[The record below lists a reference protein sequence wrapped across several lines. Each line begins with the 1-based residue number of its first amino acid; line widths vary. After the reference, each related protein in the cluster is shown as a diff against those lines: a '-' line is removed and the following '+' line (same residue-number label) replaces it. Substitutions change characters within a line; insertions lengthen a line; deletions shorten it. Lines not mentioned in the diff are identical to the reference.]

1 MQRPMPILPQPT
13 ALNPLKDAAKVE
25 AIGYSPDFENLFASF
40 DSFNKF
46 YNSGKTK
53 NELVRYIPGLLKA
66 AHQGQFEGTI
76 MKKAYAGDTYKGQR
90 LA

>member
-13 ALNPLKDAAKVE
+13 ALNPLKDAAKVK

-53 NELVRYIPGLLKA
+53 MS
-66 AHQGQFEGTI
+66 Q
-76 MKKAYAGDTYKGQR
+76 
-90 LA
+90 